1 MFMVLS
7 SGLLGYSNEEERGG
21 TKEQIIKL
29 SRIAVFISLLCFI
42 AAGVLLYREAQFL
55 NQAESVTGTVKTFRI
70 SEDSEIG
77 GTSYCPLIEYT
88 AKSGETF
95 LFNTLICSSPA
106 PYEPGEQVTVFYEPG
121 NPENRQVDS
130 FWGKYVWPFTAGSLG
145 VLVILLELI
154 NLGIKSLVQKMKG
167 RLGI

>member
-1 MFMVLS
+1 
-7 SGLLGYSNEEERGG
+7 
-21 TKEQIIKL
+21 
-29 SRIAVFISLLCFI
+29 LLCFV
-42 AAGVLLYREAQFL
+42 AAGYLLYREVQFL
-55 NQAESVTGTVKTFRI
+55 NQAESVTGTVKTFRL
-70 SEDSEIG
+70 SENTESG

-130 FWGKYVWPFTAGSLG
+130 FWGKYIWPFTAAIFGLG
-145 VLVILLELI
+145 IIILELI
-154 NLGIKSLVQKMKG
+154 FSVIRSFTQNLTNRIRNSE
-167 RLGI
+167 